1 MTHTTVTYKGPS
13 DKSEVKQRL
22 DMRWLSHAICE
33 SISSDAVKKLPLLV
47 GNEKFTVGDL
57 FDISSKFSNQSIVL
71 ENSNTNM
78 DYIGR
83 ALATNI
89 ELTVKGNVGHFAGA
103 ELAGGKLIID
113 GDAQNYAGCS
123 MKKGLIEITGDGS
136 DYIGGAFAGDKK
148 GMSGGT
154 ILVHGS
160 SGNFTGDLMRRGTI
174 MVVCNI
180 GDYCASRMIAGTI
193 TNLGTIGK
201 QVGVG
206 MRRGTILLP
215 HKPKDVLTGFHD
227 CGRHNLGYLTL
238 LLHDLRQYKST
249 FQSLHPMRRRI
260 QRYIGDT
267 TVGGQGEMLIWIG

>member
-1 MTHTTVTYKGPS
+1 MSLTTVTYKS
-13 DKSEVKQRL
+13 STKQRL
-22 DMRWLSHAICE
+22 DMRWLSQAINE
-33 SISSDAVKKLPLLV
+33 SINCDAVKNQPLQI
-47 GNEKFTVGDL
+47 GNEESNVGEF
-57 FDISSKFSNQSIVL
+57 FDITGNFSNQPITL
-71 ENSNTNM
+71 ENSNQSM
-78 DYIGR
+78 DYLGH
-83 ALATNI
+83 ALKKKT
-89 ELTVKGNVGHFAGA
+89 ELTVNGDAGHFAGA
-103 ELAGGKLIID
+103 KLAGGKLVVK
-113 GDAQNYAGCS
+113 GNAQNYAGCGMS
-123 MKKGLIEITGDGS
+123 KGQIEITGNAN
-136 DYIGGAFAGDKK
+136 DYLGGAFAGDKK

-154 ILVHGS
+154 ILVHGN
-160 SGNFTGDLMRRGTI
+160 SGNFTGDLLRRGTI
-174 MVVCNI
+174 MVVGNI

-238 LLHDLRQYKST
+238 LLHELRQYKST
-249 FQSLHPMRRRI
+249 FQSLHPMRRRV

>member
-1 MTHTTVTYKGPS
+1 MTHTTVTYKGRT
-13 DKSEVKQRL
+13 KQRL
-22 DMRWLSHAICE
+22 DMRWLSHAIHQA
-33 SISSDAVKKLPLLV
+33 SNSDAIKKLPLQI
-47 GNEKFTVGDL
+47 GNEKSNVGEF
-57 FDISSKFSNQSIVL
+57 FDITGSFTNQYVVLKNSNQK
-71 ENSNTNM
+71 M
-78 DYIGR
+78 DYLGHSLS
-83 ALATNI
+83 AGV
-89 ELTVKGNVGHFAGA
+89 ELTIEGDVGHFAGA

-113 GDAQNYAGCS
+113 GNSLDYAGCS
-123 MKKGLIEITGDGS
+123 MSQGLIEITGNVN
-136 DYIGGAFAGDKK
+136 DYLGGAYEGEKK

-154 ILVHGS
+154 ILVHGN
-160 SGNFTGDLMRRGTI
+160 SGNFTGDLLRRGTI
-174 MVVCNI
+174 MVVGHI
-180 GDYCASRMIAGTI
+180 GDYCASRMTAGTI

-238 LLHDLRQYKST
+238 LLHEIRQYKST
-249 FQSLHPMRRRI
+249 FQSLHPMRRRV

>member
-1 MTHTTVTYKGPS
+1 MTHTTVTYKG
-13 DKSEVKQRL
+13 DVAQRI
-22 DMRWLSHAICE
+22 DMRWLSNAINE
-33 SISSDAVKKLPLLV
+33 STKCKSVENVELQIGNQKIAVK
-47 GNEKFTVGDL
+47 DL
-57 FDISSKFSNQSIVL
+57 FNVKGEFTNSEVIL
-71 ENSNTNM
+71 ENSTQKM
-78 DYIGR
+78 DYLGC
-83 ALATNI
+83 ALNQNKT
-89 ELTVKGNVGHFAGA
+89 LTIKGQAGHFAGA
-103 ELAGGKLIID
+103 SLAGGKVLIEGNAQDYAACAMKHGLVEIM
-113 GDAQNYAGCS
+113 GDTNDYAG
-123 MKKGLIEITGDGS
+123 
-136 DYIGGAFAGDKK
+136 GAYTGDKK

-154 ILVHGS
+154 LLVHGD

-174 MVVCNI
+174 MVVGNI

-238 LLHDLRQYKST
+238 LLDDLRHYQST
-249 FQSLHPMRRRI
+249 FQSLHPMRRRV

-267 TVGGQGEMLIWIG
+267 TVGGQGELLIWIG

>member
-1 MTHTTVTYKGPS
+1 MTHTTVTYKG
-13 DKSEVKQRL
+13 DVAQRI
-22 DMRWLSHAICE
+22 DMRWLSHAINE
-33 SISSDAVKKLPLLV
+33 SVTNESAENSELQI
-47 GNEKFTVGDL
+47 GNQKITVSDL
-57 FDISSKFSNQSIVL
+57 FNIDGDFTRSDVVL
-71 ENSNTNM
+71 ENTTQQM
-78 DYIGR
+78 DYLGH
-83 ALATNI
+83 ALTQDKTLI
-89 ELTVKGNVGHFAGA
+89 VKGDAGHFAGA
-103 ELAGGKLIID
+103 SLAGGKIVIEGNADDYAACSMNKGLVEIMGNTND
-113 GDAQNYAGCS
+113 YSGGAYAG
-123 MKKGLIEITGDGS
+123 E
-136 DYIGGAFAGDKK
+136 KK

-154 ILVHGS
+154 LLVHGD

-174 MVVCNI
+174 MVVGNI

-238 LLHDLRQYKST
+238 LLDDLRQYHST
-249 FQSLHPMRRRI
+249 FQSLHPMRRRV

-267 TVGGQGEMLIWIG
+267 TVGGQGELLIWIG

>member
-1 MTHTTVTYKGPS
+1 MTHTTVTYKG
-13 DKSEVKQRL
+13 DVAQRI
-22 DMRWLSHAICE
+22 DMRWLSHAMNHSVGIDNANKTALQINKQK
-33 SISSDAVKKLPLLV
+33 ISVQ
-47 GNEKFTVGDL
+47 DL
-57 FDISSKFSNQSIVL
+57 FVIDGDFSNSKVIL
-71 ENSNTNM
+71 ENPTQNM
-78 DYIGR
+78 DYLGY
-83 ALATNI
+83 ALNQDK
-89 ELTVKGNVGHFAGA
+89 ELVVAGDAGHYSGA
-103 ELAGGKLIID
+103 NLAGGKLTINGNTQD
-113 GDAQNYAGCS
+113 YTGCAMSQGLLEVMGDTN
-123 MKKGLIEITGDGS
+123 
-136 DYIGGAFAGDKK
+136 DYTGGANSGDKK

-154 ILVHGS
+154 ILVHGNS
-160 SGNFTGDLMRRGTI
+160 RHFTGDLLRRGTI
-174 MVVCNI
+174 MVVGNI

-238 LLHDLRQYKST
+238 LLDDLRQYDSM
-249 FQSLHPMRRRI
+249 FQSLHPMRRRV

>member
-1 MTHTTVTYKGPS
+1 MTHTTVTFNGS
-13 DKSEVKQRL
+13 TKQRL
-22 DMRWLSHAICE
+22 DMRWLSQAINE
-33 SISSDAVKKLPLLV
+33 STNSDAVKKQSLNV
-47 GNEKFTVGDL
+47 GNEKINIGEFFEITG
-57 FDISSKFSNQSIVL
+57 SFSNQPVVL
-71 ENSNTNM
+71 ENTNQSM
-78 DYIGR
+78 DYIGH
-83 ALATNI
+83 ALIKDTL
-89 ELTVKGNVGHFAGA
+89 LTVKGDVGHFAGA
-103 ELAGGKLIID
+103 ELAGGKLIIEGNTQD
-113 GDAQNYAGCS
+113 YAACSMSKGFIEVTGNTNDYVGSAYAG
-123 MKKGLIEITGDGS
+123 
-136 DYIGGAFAGDKK
+136 AKK

-154 ILVHGS
+154 ILVHGN
-160 SGNFTGDLMRRGTI
+160 SGNFTGDMLRRGTI
-174 MVVCNI
+174 MVVGNI

-238 LLHDLRQYKST
+238 LLHELRQYKST
-249 FQSLHPMRRRI
+249 FQSLHPMRRRV